1 MRYSVRLTA
10 KAEADVDAALTW
22 LRQQSAAAVVN
33 RWFAQL
39 SARIDTLHANPL
51 RCGLA
56 AESADLGLE
65 IRELIFGRR
74 LGRYRIL
81 FQVSG
86 RTVNVLRVWHAA
98 RNAVSGSDL

>member
-1 MRYSVRLTA
+1 MRYTVRLTA

-22 LRQQSAAAVVN
+22 LRQQTSEAVVS

-39 SARIDTLHANPL
+39 SARIETLQSNPR

-56 AESADLGLE
+56 VEHSDLELE
-65 IRELIFGRR
+65 IRELVFGRR

-81 FQVSG
+81 FGISG
-86 RTVNVLRVWHAA
+86 NTVNVLRVWHAA
-98 RNAVSGSDL
+98 RDAVTGTDL